1 MTSRVFTLTA
11 ALLLSIVQL
20 RATSELPG
28 VGRSFGHVRDAA
40 SAIRIAVAVWEP
52 IYGKQNIASERPFQA
67 KLHDGIWHVRGS
79 LRRGWVGGVAE
90 ADIRQSDGKVLHIT
104 HGK

>member
-1 MTSRVFTLTA
+1 MTSRVLSFTA
-11 ALLLSIVQL
+11 ALLLSIALL
-20 RATSELPG
+20 RAASELPG
-28 VGRSFGHVRDAA
+28 VGRSFGHVPDAA

-52 IYGKQNIASERPFQA
+52 IYGKQHIASERPFHA
-67 KLHDGIWHVRGS
+67 ALRDGIWHVRGS

-90 ADIRQSDGKVLHIT
+90 ADIRQSNGRVLHII